1 MSYPFLL
8 ALHSCTRWLVVFSL
22 VWAILLSAKGYW
34 SKSSFDKKA
43 QITRVVMVSLIHL
56 QAVIGFCLYFASP
69 IIKYFMKNFGATVG
83 DLNICFFGIIHALL
97 MTIAVVVVTIG
108 AALAK
113 RAEADAEKFR
123 LLLVYSIVTF
133 VIIFIAVPWPF
144 SPLAQRVWF
153 RPF

>member
-8 ALHSCTRWLVVFSL
+8 ALHSYTRWLVVISL
-22 VWAILLSAKGYW
+22 LWTILLSARAYWNKGP
-34 SKSSFDKKA
+34 FDKKA

-69 IIKYFMKNFGATVG
+69 IVKYFMKNFTATFG
-83 DLNICFFGIIHALL
+83 DLNISFFGIIHVLL
-97 MTIAVVVVTIG
+97 MTVAVVVATIG
-108 AALAK
+108 TALAK

-123 LLLVYSIVTF
+123 LLLIYSIVTF
-133 VIIFIAVPWPF
+133 VIIFIAIPWPF
-144 SPLAQRVWF
+144 SPLAQRGWF